1 MSPSDTSSPAAVLD
15 VAADLNDRAVAPPPA
30 RTPAGPRA
38 WTRPSFVL
46 RPALTFLHRWVGLFI
61 AAFLFVSGVT
71 GAVISWD
78 HELDDLL
85 NPHLMYAKTKGPAL
99 PPLDLARQIEA
110 RDPRVQVTYVPLAP
124 EPGGTLA
131 FGVSARLDPKT
142 GKLFEPHYNQVFI
155 DPASG
160 AEQGRREWGA
170 VWPIT
175 TETFVSFLY
184 VLHYS
189 LHIPEMWGIDR
200 WGVWL
205 LGIVAV
211 LWTLDCFVGFY
222 LTLPPRIASSR
233 KAGAGFWSRWKPAW
247 LIKTKASAYRI
258 NFDIHRAFGL
268 WLWGVLFTVAFTAFS
283 LNLYSEVFY
292 PLMSRVSQVTPSP
305 FDLRKPAPPNA
316 PIQALR
322 SYDQVLE
329 AARAEARRRGWPAPA
344 GGAFYTPD
352 FGIYGVAFHEPGGDH
367 GAAGV
372 GPPYLYYD
380 GRTGQ
385 LAGSRQ
391 PWVGTA
397 ADIFVQAQF
406 PLHSGR
412 ILGLP
417 GRILISATGLVVA
430 ALSVTG
436 VVIWLRKRQAR
447 VGRRKRGPATPAVQ
461 G

>member
-1 MSPSDTSSPAAVLD
+1 MDARTQNLAPAAP
-15 VAADLNDRAVAPPPA
+15 AGA
-30 RTPAGPRA
+30 RTERLAAFSP
-38 WTRPSFVL
+38 
-46 RPALTFLHRWVGLFI
+46 RPALTFIHRWVGLVI
-61 AAFLFVSGVT
+61 AGFLFVSGVT

-78 HELDDLL
+78 HELDDVL
-85 NPHLMYAKTKGPAL
+85 NPHLMYAQSKGGAPL
-99 PPLDLARQIEA
+99 PPLDLERQIEA

-124 EPGGTLA
+124 KPGGTLA
-131 FGVSARLDPKT
+131 FGVEPRRNPAT
-142 GKLFEPHYNQVFI
+142 GKLFEPRYNQVFI
-155 DPASG
+155 DPATG
-160 AEQGRREWGA
+160 VEQGRREWGA

-175 TETFVSFLY
+175 RETFVSFLY
-184 VLHYS
+184 VLHYT
-189 LHIPEMWGIDR
+189 LHIPELWGIDR

-205 LGIVAV
+205 LGGVAI

-222 LTLPPRIASSR
+222 LTLPPRQKASP
-233 KAGAGFWSRWKPAW
+233 KAAAHWSRWKPAW
-247 LIKTKASAYRI
+247 LIKTSASAYRI

-292 PLMSRVSQVTPSP
+292 PLMSKVSKVTPGP
-305 FDLRKPAPPNA
+305 FDLRKPADHHS
-316 PIQALR
+316 PIVATR
-322 SYDQVLE
+322 TYTQVLDT
-329 AARAEARRRGWPAPA
+329 ARAEATRRGWKAPA
-344 GGAFYTPD
+344 GGVFYSPEY
-352 FGIYGVAFHEPGGDH
+352 GLYGVAFHGPGGDH
-367 GAAGV
+367 GEAGV

-380 GRTGQ
+380 GKTGA
-385 LAGSRQ
+385 LAGVSQ

-436 VVIWLRKRQAR
+436 VVIWWRKRQAR
-447 VGRRKRGPATPAVQ
+447 WARRKKP
-461 G
+461 

>member
-1 MSPSDTSSPAAVLD
+1 VSVQTPSRET
-15 VAADLNDRAVAPPPA
+15 PA
-30 RTPAGPRA
+30 RFEAAARR
-38 WTRPSFVL
+38 TRPGLGL
-46 RPALTFLHRWVGLFI
+46 RAALGFLHRWVGLFI
-61 AAFLFVSGVT
+61 AGFLFVSGAT

-85 NPHLMYAKTKGPAL
+85 NPQLMYARTKGPAL
-99 PPLDLARQIEA
+99 PALELARKIEQ
-110 RDPRVQVTYVPLAP
+110 RDPRVQVTYIPLAP
-124 EPGGTLA
+124 EPGGTLGFSVEPRRNPA
-131 FGVSARLDPKT
+131 T
-142 GKLFEPHYNQVFI
+142 GRLFEPGYNQVFV

-175 TETFVSFLY
+175 PETFVSFLY

-189 LHIPEMWGIDR
+189 LHLPEMWGIDR
-200 WGVWL
+200 WGIWL
-205 LGIVAV
+205 LGIVAI

-222 LTLPPRIASSR
+222 LTLPARPSSAQG
-233 KAGAGFWSRWKPAW
+233 AGRGFWSRWKPAW
-247 LIKTKASAYRI
+247 LIKTSASAYRI

-283 LNLYSEVFY
+283 LNLYAEVFY
-292 PLMSRVSQVTPSP
+292 PVMSRVSQVTPGP
-305 FDLRKPAPPNA
+305 FDLRKPADHNS
-316 PIQALR
+316 PIVAVRSYAQAL
-322 SYDQVLE
+322 
-329 AARAEARRRGWPAPA
+329 AAAKADAARRGWKAPA
-344 GGAFYTPD
+344 GSVFYSPEY
-352 FGIYGVAFHEPGGDH
+352 GIYGVAFHEPGGDH

-385 LAGSRQ
+385 FVGERR

-417 GRILISATGLVVA
+417 GRILISFTGLVVA

-447 VGRRKRGPATPAVQ
+447 VMRRGQAKPGR
-461 G
+461 

>member
-1 MSPSDTSSPAAVLD
+1 MDARTQ
-15 VAADLNDRAVAPPPA
+15 DLAPPSPLPSGPA
-30 RTPAGPRA
+30 RSGAARFTP
-38 WTRPSFVL
+38 PSL
-46 RPALTFLHRWVGLFI
+46 RPALTFIHRWVGLFI
-61 AAFLFVSGVT
+61 AGFLFVSGVT

-78 HELDDLL
+78 HELDDVL
-85 NPHLMYAKTKGPAL
+85 NPHLMYAQSGAKGAKGGAPL
-99 PPLDLARQIEA
+99 PVLDLARQIEA
-110 RDPRVQVTYVPLAP
+110 RDPRVQVTYMPLAP

-131 FGVSARLDPKT
+131 FGVSPTRNPAN
-142 GKLFEPHYNQVFI
+142 GKLFEPHYNQVFV
-155 DPASG
+155 DPVTG

-175 TETFVSFLY
+175 SETFVSFLY

-189 LHIPEMWGIDR
+189 LHIPEMWGIDH
-200 WGVWL
+200 WGIWL
-205 LGIVAV
+205 LGGVAI

-222 LTLPPRIASSR
+222 LTLPTRQKAAT
-233 KAGAGFWSRWKPAW
+233 KAAGAKIGKGFWARWKPAW
-247 LIKTKASAYRI
+247 VIKTSASAYRI

-283 LNLYSEVFY
+283 LNLYTEVFY
-292 PLMSRVSQVTPSP
+292 PVLSKVSKVTPSP
-305 FDLRKPAPPNA
+305 FDLRKPADHHS
-316 PIQALR
+316 PIIATR
-322 SYDQVLE
+322 TYAQVLDT
-329 AARAEARRRGWPAPA
+329 ARAEATKRGWKAPA
-344 GGAFYTPD
+344 GGAFYSPEY
-352 FGIYGVAFHEPGGDH
+352 GIYGVAFHEPGGDH

-380 GRTGQ
+380 GKTGA
-385 LAGSRQ
+385 LAGDSQ

-417 GRILISATGLVVA
+417 GRILISFMGVVVA

-436 VVIWLRKRQAR
+436 VVIWLKKRKAR
-447 VGRRKRGPATPAVQ
+447 VGRRARAVA
-461 G
+461 

>member
-1 MSPSDTSSPAAVLD
+1 MDARTQEVPPQPSIGPPI
-15 VAADLNDRAVAPPPA
+15 APPLAAPA
-30 RTPAGPRA
+30 LDKA
-38 WTRPSFVL
+38 RPSLAL
-46 RPALTFLHRWVGLFI
+46 RPVLGFFHRWIGLFI
-61 AAFLFVSGVT
+61 AGFLFVSGVT

-85 NPHLMYAKTKGPAL
+85 NPQLMQARTKGPAL
-99 PPLDLARQIEA
+99 PALDLARRIEA
-110 RDPRVQVTYVPLAP
+110 RDPRVQVTYAPLAP
-124 EPGGTLA
+124 EPGATLA
-131 FGVSARLDPKT
+131 FGVAGKRDPKA
-142 GKLFEPHYNQVFI
+142 GRLFEPGYNQVFI
-155 DPASG
+155 DPATG
-160 AEQGRREWGA
+160 AEQGRRNWGA
-170 VWPIT
+170 AWPIT

-189 LHIPEMWGIDR
+189 LHIPRMWGIDR

-205 LGIVAV
+205 LGVVAV

-222 LTLPPRIASSR
+222 LTLPARAAAKTGR
-233 KAGAGFWSRWKPAW
+233 GFWSRWKPAW
-247 LIKTKASAYRI
+247 QIKTTASAYRI

-305 FDLRKPAPPNA
+305 FDLRKPAPLDS
-316 PIQALR
+316 PIPAVR
-322 SYDQVLE
+322 TYDQVL
-329 AARAEARRRGWPAPA
+329 ATATAEARRRGWRAPA
-344 GGAFYTPD
+344 GGMFYSPEY
-352 FGIYGVAFHEPGGDH
+352 GIYGVAFHEPGGDH

-385 LAGSRQ
+385 LAGVRQ

-447 VGRRKRGPATPAVQ
+447 VGRRKRA
-461 G
+461 

>member
-1 MSPSDTSSPAAVLD
+1 MD
-15 VAADLNDRAVAPPPA
+15 A
-30 RTPAGPRA
+30 RTPDTDLAASEGAPRWGTA
-38 WTRPSFVL
+38 AITPPAL
-46 RPALTFLHRWVGLFI
+46 RPALTWIHRWVGLVI
-61 AAFLFVSGVT
+61 AGFLFVSGVT

-85 NPHLMYAKTKGPAL
+85 NPHLMYAASKTGAPL
-99 PPLDLARQIEA
+99 PPLDLAKAIEA
-110 RDPRVQVTYVPLAP
+110 RDPQVQVTFVPLAP

-131 FGVSARLDPKT
+131 FGVSPKQNPAT
-142 GKLFEPHYNQVFI
+142 AKLFEPGYNQVFL
-155 DPASG
+155 DPVTG

-175 TETFVSFLY
+175 SETFVSFLY
-184 VLHYS
+184 ILHYT
-189 LHIPEMWGIDR
+189 LHIPEVWGIDR

-205 LGIVAV
+205 LGGVAV

-222 LTLPPRIASSR
+222 LTLPPRKRTRDAA
-233 KAGAGFWSRWKPAW
+233 KAGRGFWARWKPAW
-247 LIKTKASAYRI
+247 MIKTSASAYRI

-283 LNLYSEVFY
+283 LNLYSEIFY
-292 PLMSRVSQVTPSP
+292 PVMSKVSQVTPGP
-305 FDLRKPAPPNA
+305 FDLRQPVDHDS
-316 PIQALR
+316 PIVPTR
-322 SYDQVLE
+322 SYAQVIATAEAE
-329 AARAEARRRGWPAPA
+329 AARRGWDVPA

-352 FGIYGVAFHEPGGDH
+352 FGIYGVGFYAAGDDH
-367 GAAGV
+367 GAGGV

-380 GRTGQ
+380 GKTGA
-385 LAGSRQ
+385 LLGARQ

-397 ADIFVQAQF
+397 ADIFLQAQF

-417 GRILISATGLVVA
+417 GRILISITGIVVA

-436 VVIWLRKRQAR
+436 VVIWWRKRESR
-447 VGRRKRGPATPAVQ
+447 VRRRRPLAS
-461 G
+461 

>member
-1 MSPSDTSSPAAVLD
+1 MD
-15 VAADLNDRAVAPPPA
+15 A
-30 RTPAGPRA
+30 RTPDRDIADPAAPRWGMA
-38 WTRPSFVL
+38 RITPPAL
-46 RPALTFLHRWVGLFI
+46 RPALTLVHRWVGLVI
-61 AAFLFVSGVT
+61 AGFLFISGLT

-85 NPHLMYAKTKGPAL
+85 NPRLMFAQSKAAPVIPAV
-99 PPLDLARQIEA
+99 DLARAVEA
-110 RDPRVQVTYVPLAP
+110 RDPRIQVTFLPLAP

-131 FGVSARLDPKT
+131 IGVEPRQNPTT
-142 GKLFEPHYNQVFI
+142 GKLFKPHYNQVFI
-155 DPASG
+155 DPATG

-175 TETFVSFLY
+175 TETVVSFLY
-184 VLHYS
+184 VLHYT
-189 LHIPEMWGIDR
+189 LHIPAFWGIDR
-200 WGVWL
+200 WGIWL
-205 LGIVAV
+205 LGGIAI

-222 LTLPPRIASSR
+222 LTLPPRR
-233 KAGAGFWSRWKPAW
+233 KSPHGQDFWARWKPAW
-247 LIKTKASAYRI
+247 LIKTSASAYRI

-292 PLMSRVSQVTPSP
+292 PVMSKVSQVTPGP
-305 FDLRKPAPPNA
+305 FDLRKPVDHDS
-316 PIQALR
+316 PIVPTRTYAQVVAVAQA
-322 SYDQVLE
+322 D
-329 AARAEARRRGWPAPA
+329 AAQRGWKAPA
-344 GGAFYTPD
+344 GSAFYSPE

-380 GRTGQ
+380 GKTGALLGQ
-385 LAGSRQ
+385 RQ
-391 PWVGTA
+391 PWVGTP
-397 ADIFVQAQF
+397 ADIFLQAQF

-417 GRILISATGLVVA
+417 GRILISLTGVAVA

-436 VVIWLRKRQAR
+436 VVIWWRKRRAR
-447 VGRRKRGPATPAVQ
+447 VSRRLRPA
-461 G
+461 